1 MCKIRRAVSDAFACH
16 QAALVEHCLQAV
28 RAKDAWWLVREFSL
42 HARFPGAE
50 ALYRR
55 HTLRALAERQ
65 RWNAAVAFCADDA
78 ELQAC
83 ILLQNPTPDPFK
95 CTSHT
100 SRGDGSAGR
109 LQLHSALMSPSCRCT
124 STPP

>member
-1 MCKIRRAVSDAFACH
+1 M
-16 QAALVEHCLQAV
+16 EHCLQAV

-42 HARFPGAE
+42 HARFPAAE

-65 RWNAAVAFCADDA
+65 RWNAAVAFCAGDA

-83 ILLQNPTPDPFK
+83 ILSHNPTL
-95 CTSHT
+95 TLLVHQSHIAWG
-100 SRGDGSAGR
+100 RQRWSAALAFCADVAK
-109 LQLHSALMSPSCRCT
+109 LQVHVNAH
-124 STPP
+124 